1 MKVEDLMQKAV
12 FTVDADDTVDR
23 VFFLLHYEKIRH
35 LPVLEEGLVAGIVS
49 DRDLYK
55 ALGPKSQGG
64 SVIQTGRSNESVLY
78 VIPRKVRH
86 IMRRGVV
93 TIEPGEDAA
102 KAARM
107 MARKKIGALPVVRGD
122 KLVGI
127 ITSTDI
133 LTAFA
138 DLITGARGGEKVS

>member
-1 MKVEDLMQKAV
+1 
-12 FTVDADDTVDR
+12 
-23 VFFLLHYEKIRH
+23 
-35 LPVLEEGLVAGIVS
+35 
-49 DRDLYK
+49 
-55 ALGPKSQGG
+55 
-64 SVIQTGRSNESVLY
+64 
-78 VIPRKVRH
+78 
-86 IMRRGVV
+86 MRRGVV